1 MIPHYRL
8 FLYFFPIIVFGFFD
22 IAYSNDPENISSTAI
37 VRSQL
42 QSMAEEAVEKFE
54 FNPNSNIA
62 VFVDGEEPRSLAEN
76 AFIDVLKNKNYTAI
90 LTSEKKNYQSLQI
103 SILNVSVK
111 IRQLAEKLSERTVQT
126 VIEVKAKKENDGAVV
141 MLGTFQRQ
149 TRDTAETFVS
159 PQIGFFGGNEE
170 ESVIQRILTPFIV
183 IGGIITIIY
192 LLFTVRS

>member
-54 FNPNSNIA
+54 FNPHSNIA